1 MLCPVTAE
9 CAEIGCADGDGC
21 IQEEDFCD
29 GKEDCNDGSDE
40 ATCDGLF
47 ELCINLCLTYCINYT
62 KF

>member
-47 ELCINLCLTYCINYT
+47 ELCNMYKPLIDILY
-62 KF
+62 